1 MTNELEKNVVDTTEP
16 TETEAIRQTLS
27 DLKAQQID

>member
-27 DLKAQQID
+27 DLSTSR